1 MSKTKHH
8 TSKKDTAIKK
18 LIHREYASKSRTY
31 YKKICKKLLK
41 NPEEEIILKTKEK
54 DLGYLCNRC
63 IKGLESREGPL
74 TFEED

>member
-1 MSKTKHH
+1 MSKTKQH

-54 DLGYLCNRC
+54 EFSDYWYW
-63 IKGLESREGPL
+63 
-74 TFEED
+74 D